1 MLLITESLSQQG
13 SIQGESD
20 TEPDGLIQ
28 SMTNKLGGIFSDS
41 DSSQDA
47 DISENDDN
55 GDLADASLEKPVFIT
70 SKGPVHIALGNSVL
84 WESFLFHYIMFS
96 LFFNFFLQ
104 IDVVDFLPVVNLFVG
119 KVIFCFLLL
128 ILYLIVL
135 Y

>member
-1 MLLITESLSQQG
+1 
-13 SIQGESD
+13 
-20 TEPDGLIQ
+20 
-28 SMTNKLGGIFSDS
+28 MTNKLGGIFSDS

-128 ILYLIVL
+128 IFYLFPFSVVIFLQSSTIIVSL
-135 Y
+135 F

>member
-84 WESFLFHYIMFS
+84 WETFFFS
-96 LFFNFFLQ
+96 LSNVFTFFFF
-104 IDVVDFLPVVNLFVG
+104 FSR
-119 KVIFCFLLL
+119 
-128 ILYLIVL
+128 
-135 Y
+135 